1 MMRRK
6 TLVRHLAC
14 ISVLLL
20 LGVTLPGPTAPQLTQ
35 DTIETPA
42 SKVERK
48 NKAPLSQEVLRVK
61 LPKPIQAKLE
71 NGLTVLILEDHRT
84 PSVFVQLHMSGAGA
98 LFEPPSMTGLAN
110 ITAQM
115 LREGTQ
121 SRTSVQIAEEIDRL
135 GATLGAAGS
144 FGSPQIVLSASG
156 LSDNFD
162 SWFALAIDVLLN
174 PNFPPEELEKLKHR
188 QRAELRQQRS
198 APNFLISER
207 FNRAVY
213 RDHPAAI
220 VSPTSESLDALTQ
233 EALVQWHRER
243 YAPQNALLAI
253 AGDVRAQELIPRL
266 EKWFAGWQKNDVER
280 TWPSNPVAATSRKAY
295 LVHRPNS
302 VQTTVAL
309 GNIAIA
315 RRSPDYVP
323 MVVMNHILGGGS
335 SGRLFLNLR
344 EEKGY
349 TYGVYSGFSA
359 LRYPGPWR
367 AGGNM
372 RTEVTAD
379 ALVEFFNEIRR
390 IRDQT
395 VPPAELEDGKRAIAA
410 RFALSLEQPTTILGL
425 AVSRVQFRLPDDY
438 WDTYP
443 DKIMAVTAEDV
454 QRVAR
459 KYLDPDAMQIVAVG
473 DGLKIQS
480 VLEPY
485 GPVEVYDSSGK
496 LTSIPKQ

>member
-1 MMRRK
+1 M
-6 TLVRHLAC
+6 LA
-14 ISVLLL
+14 LLL
-20 LGVTLPGPTAPQLTQ
+20 VGVTLVAPTAPHLGAQES
-35 DTIETPA
+35 IETPA

-48 NKAPLSQEVLRVK
+48 NKAPLSRDVLRVN
-61 LPKPIQAKLE
+61 LPKPVEAKLE

-84 PSVFVQLHMSGAGA
+84 PSVFVQLHISGAGA

-110 ITAQM
+110 VTAQM

-121 SRTSVQIAEEIDRL
+121 SRNSVQIAEEIDRL
-135 GATLGAAGS
+135 GATLGAGGS
-144 FGSPQIVLSASG
+144 FGSSQVVLNASG

-162 SWFALAIDVLLN
+162 SWFALAVDILLN
-174 PNFPPEELEKLKHR
+174 PSFPAEELQKLKQR
-188 QRAELRQQRS
+188 QRAQLRQQRS
-198 APNFLISER
+198 APNFLLNER
-207 FNRAVY
+207 FHRAVY

-220 VSPTSESLDALTQ
+220 VSPTSESLEALTR

-253 AGDVRAQELIPRL
+253 AGDVRARELIPRL
-266 EKWFAGWQKNDVER
+266 EKWFAGWQRKDVKR
-280 TWPSNPVAATSRKAY
+280 PWPANPVAATSRKAY

-309 GNIAIA
+309 GNIAID
-315 RRSPDYVP
+315 RRSSDYVP
-323 MVVMNHILGGGS
+323 MVVMNYILGGGS

-349 TYGVYSGFSA
+349 TYGVYSDFTA

-372 RTEVTAD
+372 RTEVTAG

-459 KYLDPDAMQIVAVG
+459 KYLDPDALQIVAVG